1 MEKVLTRCLL
11 QGFLKTEGGRK
22 ATDTHLGKGGVQLPL
37 HLMRVCE
44 ANSMDQ
50 LKSSPP
56 SV

>member
-11 QGFLKTEGGRK
+11 QGFLKTGRGRK
-22 ATDTHLGKGGVQLPL
+22 ATDTQLGKGGVQLPL
-37 HLMRVCE
+37 YFMGVCE

-50 LKSSPP
+50 LKSTPP